1 MNVVDRLRSD
11 WPYAVAGQRL
21 FYGWA
26 IALVSTLGF
35 LMSIPGQTMGMAVF
49 ADPFIEAFDLTRTQL
64 SMAYLFG
71 TAGSAFFLTRAGR
84 WYDRFGARILIV
96 SASLVLSITLVFIAA
111 IDRIGLSI
119 AAALSL
125 PLAMTTFP
133 LILLGYFGVRFAGQ
147 GVLTSAS
154 RNVLLMWFER
164 RRGLVSGVRGVF
176 VSLGF
181 AVAPLVLAWLIDM
194 YGWRGALLVMAAWVG
209 VGFAAVALITVRDSP
224 QTCGLLPDGGRQND
238 DDAEKVVRRPSRT
251 LAQARRD
258 PVFWVYALPL
268 SMHALFGT
276 AVTFHIVAIFAEVGR
291 DRSEAFGYFIP
302 SAVVSVAVNLIAST
316 IADYGRLKP
325 MLMIMLGFFLL
336 GSFGLTRLE
345 TSLGYWSLVI
355 GFGAGGGLWG
365 VLSNLAYVR
374 QFGTAHLGEISGL
387 ATSLMVFGSAIGP
400 VVFSLAND
408 WLGSFEAAALV
419 CVGFLIVL
427 LLAAVLVSQPRDIA
441 PNARS
446 SKQSTG
452 ASSG

>member
-49 ADPFIEAFDLTRTQL
+49 ADPFIEAFGLTRTQL

-84 WYDRFGARILIV
+84 WYDRFGARVLIV
-96 SASLVLSITLVFIAA
+96 SASVVLGLTLVFIAA
-111 IDRIGLSI
+111 IDRIGVSL
-119 AAALSL
+119 AAALSIPIAL
-125 PLAMTTFP
+125 TTFP

-181 AVAPLVLAWLIDM
+181 AVAPIVLAWLIDV
-194 YGWRGALLVMAAWVG
+194 YGWRGALLVMAVWVG
-209 VGFAAVALITVRDSP
+209 VGFALVALLTVRDKP
-224 QTCGLLPDGGRQND
+224 EVCGLLPDGGRV
-238 DDAEKVVRRPSRT
+238 DATKTDEVARRPSRT
-251 LAQARRD
+251 VAQARRD
-258 PVFWVYALPL
+258 PVFWIYALPL

-302 SAVVSVAVNLIAST
+302 SAVVSVAVNLFAST

-325 MLMIMLGFFLL
+325 MLIVMLSFFLL
-336 GSFGLTRLE
+336 GSFGLTQLE
-345 TSLGYWSLVI
+345 TSTGYWSLVV

-408 WLGSFEAAALV
+408 WLGSFESAALV
-419 CVGFLIVL
+419 CVGFLLILLVAAIVV
-427 LLAAVLVSQPRDIA
+427 AQPRDIA
-441 PNARS
+441 PDTHA
-446 SKQSTG
+446 G
-452 ASSG
+452 AVADKA

>member
-11 WPYAVAGQRL
+11 WPYAVAGQRV

-49 ADPFIEAFDLTRTQL
+49 ADPFIEAFGLTRTQL

-71 TAGSAFFLTRAGR
+71 TAGSALFLTRAGR
-84 WYDRFGARILIV
+84 WYDRFGARVLIV
-96 SASLVLSITLVFIAA
+96 TASVVLGLTLVFIAA
-111 IDRIGLSI
+111 IDRIGLSL
-119 AAALSL
+119 AAALSI
-125 PLAMTTFP
+125 PIAMTTFP

-181 AVAPLVLAWLIDM
+181 AVAPIVLAWLIDV

-209 VGFAAVALITVRDSP
+209 IGFALIALFTVRDKP
-224 QTCGLLPDGGRQND
+224 EVCGLLPDGGRID
-238 DDAEKVVRRPSRT
+238 EVKSEEVVRRPSRSV
-251 LAQARRD
+251 AEARRD
-258 PVFWVYALPL
+258 PVFWMYALPL

-291 DRSEAFGYFIP
+291 DRGEAFGYFIP
-302 SAVVSVAVNLIAST
+302 SAVVSVAVNLFAST

-325 MLMIMLGFFLL
+325 MLIVMLCFFLL

-345 TSLGYWSLVI
+345 TSVGYWSLVV

-408 WLGSFEAAALV
+408 WLGSFESAALA
-419 CVGFLIVL
+419 CVGFLL
-427 LLAAVLVSQPRDIA
+427 LLLIAAIVVAQPRDIA
-441 PNARS
+441 PNIRTDRTA
-446 SKQSTG
+446 
-452 ASSG
+452 AAP